1 MTSYQATLLKMTSAI
16 TGQDL
21 ATLIQTHIQT
31 HAHIH
36 KDKHQSIFL
45 TYLWTIFPS
54 FLRQG
59 FSLNLVISLSHAATL
74 SFL

>member
-31 HAHIH
+31 HAHVH

-45 TYLWTIFPS
+45 TYLWTIFPF